1 MTEEDRREGGRK
13 KEQQEEY
20 RSIQWS
26 MFPYI
31 GWYAEPLSIGQSE
44 HLVVIKHTV
53 QVLHPLWINITIKD
67 DPLPF
72 VDLTTDIVNDSS
84 STDIQRKMLITVYTK
99 KVHTGSNFC
108 IKYVPHKIWSYKYQ
122 KPTANVCR

>member
-1 MTEEDRREGGRK
+1 
-13 KEQQEEY
+13 
-20 RSIQWS
+20 

-72 VDLTTDIVNDSS
+72 VNLTTDIVNDSS
-84 STDIQRKMLITVYTK
+84 STDIQHKMLITVYTK
-99 KVHTGSNFC
+99 KYTQGVTFC
-108 IKYVPHKIWSYKYQ
+108 IKYVPHKMWSQIPEADRKC
-122 KPTANVCR
+122 V